1 MRYQIRQKLPVTGTS
16 GPRTRDKLGF
26 GCPDVQRDD
35 AGKCPIDDEEVV
47 FIPKLGKGDR
57 GALVWVLQHR
67 LQELDFLSTKPNSVF
82 GTKTQAAVKKFQTER
97 GLDVTG
103 IVDKK
108 TALELGFTV
117 PSTD

>member
-67 LQELDFLSTKPNSVF
+67 LQELDYLSTKPNSVF
-82 GTKTQAAVKKFQTER
+82 GTKTQAAVKKFQAEH
-97 GLDVTG
+97 GLDASG